1 MTPHDAAQ
9 RIARIALQ
17 MAEVLPPSDR
27 WVPAALL
34 RRVRD
39 PHADLDRLL
48 GLKGNGGRGGY
59 LGSPIP
65 ERNRRLRELAESF
78 AGPTSAK
85 ADHLL
90 ERLAAGDPA
99 MLEIDRL
106 ARIPRSNRQ
115 LLRIL
120 ADT

>member
-1 MTPHDAAQ
+1 MTPHDAAE
-9 RIARIALQ
+9 RIARIARQ

-27 WVPAALL
+27 WLPAALL

-39 PHADLDRLL
+39 PATDLDHLL
-48 GLKGNGGRGGY
+48 GLKGNGGRGRY

-65 ERNRRLRELAESF
+65 ERNRRLRELA
-78 AGPTSAK
+78 AAIPGPASAK

-90 ERLAAGDPA
+90 SRLASADPV
-99 MLEIDRL
+99 LTELDRL
-106 ARIPRSNRQ
+106 ARIPRSQRQ

>member
-9 RIARIALQ
+9 RIARIALH
-17 MAEVLPPSDR
+17 MAEILPPSDR

-39 PHADLDRLL
+39 PRADLERLL

-65 ERNRRLRELAESF
+65 ERNRRLRELVDSF
-78 AGPTSAK
+78 AGPASAK

-90 ERLAAGDPA
+90 ERLAAGDTA

-106 ARIPRSNRQ
+106 ARIPRSHRQ

>member
-1 MTPHDAAQ
+1 MTPHDAAE
-9 RIARIALQ
+9 RIARIARQ

-39 PHADLDRLL
+39 PATDLDRLL
-48 GLKGNGGRGGY
+48 GLRGNGGRGRY

-65 ERNRRLRELAESF
+65 ERNRRLRELAQAIPGP
-78 AGPTSAK
+78 AGAK
-85 ADHLL
+85 ATQLL
-90 ERLAAGDPA
+90 KRLAERDP
-99 MLEIDRL
+99 LLINIDRL
-106 ARIPRSNRQ
+106 ARIPRSHRH

-120 ADT
+120 SDT

>member
-1 MTPHDAAQ
+1 MTPHDAAE
-9 RIARIALQ
+9 RIARIARR

-27 WVPAALL
+27 WLPAALL
-34 RRVRD
+34 RRVRE
-39 PHADLDRLL
+39 PATDLDRLL
-48 GLKGNGGRGGY
+48 GLKGNGGRGRY

-65 ERNRRLRELAESF
+65 ERNRRLRILA
-78 AGPTSAK
+78 ATIPGPASAK

-90 ERLAAGDPA
+90 HCLAVRDPA
-99 MLEIDRL
+99 LIELDRL
-106 ARIPRSNRQ
+106 ARIPRSRRQ

>member
-1 MTPHDAAQ
+1 MTPHAAAE
-9 RIARIALQ
+9 RIARIARQ

-39 PHADLDRLL
+39 PTTDLDRLL
-48 GLKGNGGRGGY
+48 GLRGNGGRGRY

-65 ERNRRLRELAESF
+65 ERNRRLRELAQ
-78 AGPTSAK
+78 AIPGPASAK
-85 ADHLL
+85 ATQLL
-90 ERLAAGDPA
+90 KRLAERDP
-99 MLEIDRL
+99 LLTDIDRL
-106 ARIPRSNRQ
+106 ARIPRSHRQ